1 MGFGGGG
8 VGWAG
13 WEERAVASFT
23 TQSSE
28 ELASAMRK
36 RRIFFFKSKL
46 LSIGTLVDVWIDRD

>member
-1 MGFGGGG
+1 M
-8 VGWAG
+8 GWAG

-36 RRIFFFKSKL
+36 RRIFFL
-46 LSIGTLVDVWIDRD
+46 NQNYCQLERWWMCGSIGISIRN